1 MATSKITDT
10 NVVETFNMSNIDNMK
25 TPGIYGDSGDF
36 KEYNSAILYVFA
48 AGGRC
53 MQVLIQP
60 YDGII
65 KARFYTPSGW
75 KSWVTIFDQST

>member
-1 MATSKITDT
+1 MAISKIMDT

-25 TPGIYGDSGDF
+25 TPGIYGDVGDL
-36 KEYNSAILYVFA
+36 KMNNSAILYVFS
-48 AGGRC
+48 AGGRY
-53 MQVLIQP
+53 MQVLIQS

-65 KARFYTPSGW
+65 KARLYKGEW